1 MRVSNRGTVPFICL
15 NDYFIED
22 SEKCIEY
29 LSKVFQVNFNS
40 ELSEEQ
46 KAVSRAALALTEE
59 SLKW

>member
-1 MRVSNRGTVPFICL
+1 MKLSSRGSVPFIRL
-15 NDYFIED
+15 NDYVVED

-29 LSKVFQVNFNS
+29 LSKVFQVDLNS

-46 KAVSRAALALTEE
+46 KAVARAALALTED